1 MLNEYLS
8 EEELHTAL
16 SEFLNSYNFFFAQL
30 RPEES
35 VMIYQ
40 DKKLLARLH
49 HALNIEKYGQR
60 QFMQKLLI
68 GAPAN
73 KVQEFVKATKTR
85 YDTYAQ
91 IQTEVFRNNLA
102 SFQWGNNLKTK
113 AFVHIFGYPDYLIPS
128 GSNTQPA
135 EDIAN
140 VLGTPFRQ
148 LKEYQAEVAFEAIR
162 YLKRANIRFLIH
174 MPTGSGKTRTA
185 MEIIADFLNED
196 ETRSVIWLAERA
208 ELCEQAME
216 TFVDVWS
223 HLGKQPISTCRLW
236 GKTNITETTGT
247 ARFTVAMYQKIRG
260 PLKQGRLTI
269 SADLIVTDEAHNAI
283 ASTYSEIIEAMTDNR
298 FKQTRIM
305 GLTATPGRGSNDI
318 EENLKLGQFFGG
330 NVVSI
335 KSSEMGT
342 IEFLRRNG
350 ILARC
355 VREPL
360 NINIQ
365 YTLTTEEWNVL
376 AKNFEREFPDSL
388 LEKIAKSNAR
398 NMKIVLKLIEIAD
411 KKKHVLVFCTNLWQS
426 KLLCGVMIALGCT
439 AVYVDG
445 NSPHGYRKDVV
456 GKFRKGDIQFVFNY
470 GVFSAGF
477 DAPNIDAVVIAR
489 PTTSVVLYSQMIG
502 RGMRGPVIG
511 GTSEFLLIDV
521 VDDIITDISGLDD
534 VYDYFSEYWE

>member
-16 SEFLNSYNFFFAQL
+16 SEFLDSYSFFFAQL
-30 RPEES
+30 RPEEP

-40 DKKLLARLH
+40 NKKLLARLH
-49 HALNIEKYGQR
+49 HALSIEKYGQR

-68 GAPAN
+68 GAPLN

-85 YDTYAQ
+85 YDTYTEM
-91 IQTEVFRNNLA
+91 QTEAFRNNLA
-102 SFQWGNNLKTK
+102 SFQWGNNTKTK
-113 AFVHIFGYPDYLIPS
+113 AFVRIFGYPDYLIPS
-128 GSNTQPA
+128 GSDTPPA
-135 EDIAN
+135 EDIVN
-140 VLGTPFRQ
+140 VLGTPFKQ
-148 LKEYQAEVAFEAIR
+148 LKEYQAGVAFEAIR
-162 YLKRANIRFLIH
+162 YLKRANVRFLIH
-174 MPTGSGKTRTA
+174 MPTGSGKTRVA
-185 MEIIADFLNED
+185 MEIIANFLNED
-196 ETRSVIWLAERA
+196 ETRNVIWLAERA

-223 HLGKQPISTCRLW
+223 HLGKQPIGICRLW
-236 GKTNITETTGT
+236 EKTNVAETTGT
-247 ARFTVAMYQKIRG
+247 ARFTVAMYQKIRE
-260 PLKQGRLTI
+260 PLKQGRLAI
-269 SADLIVTDEAHNAI
+269 SADLIVPDEAHSAI
-283 ASTYSEIIEAMTDNR
+283 APTYSEIIETMTDIR
-298 FKQTRIM
+298 FRQTRIM

-318 EENLKLGQFFGG
+318 EENLELSQFFGG
-330 NVVSI
+330 NVVGI
-335 KSSEMGT
+335 KSAEMGT

-360 NINIQ
+360 NTKIQ
-365 YTLTTEEWNVL
+365 YTLTTEEWKML
-376 AKNFEREFPDSL
+376 AKNFEREFPNSL
-388 LEKIAKSNAR
+388 LEKIARSNTR

-411 KKKHVLVFCTNLWQS
+411 RKKHVLVFCANLWQS
-426 KLLCGVMIALGCT
+426 KLLCGVMIALNHT

-456 GKFRKGDIQFVFNY
+456 DKFRKGDIQFVFNY

-489 PTTSVVLYSQMIG
+489 PTASVVLYSQMIG

-521 VDDIITDISGLDD
+521 VDDIITDTSGLDD
-534 VYDYFSEYWE
+534 VYDYFLEYWE